1 MAETLYSDSLVEVLS
16 EKKEDL
22 AAAGDVASVDKVLK
36 DVQKVAAE
44 RTPRPLEFD
53 RWVYRVTVAV
63 LGLAVLFVAYA
74 QFAIVMEPITGNVPR
89 GNPDGLIAIGSAAI
103 GALAGLLA
111 PTPTR

>member
-1 MAETLYSDSLVEVLS
+1 MADTLYSDSLVEVLS
-16 EKKEDL
+16 EKKEAL
-22 AAAGDVASVDKVLK
+22 AKANDSAAVDEILK
-36 DVQKVAAE
+36 GVKREAAE

-74 QFAIVMEPITGNVPR
+74 QFAIAMRSAPARAV
-89 GNPDGLIAIGSAAI
+89 PDGLIAIGSAAI

-111 PTPTR
+111 PTPSR